1 MPPEPDV
8 INELQSSLDYLRM
21 AAQALEQSNMP
32 ATAALMRLQA
42 ERNQKALLGSTIPE
56 DRGLPRAR

>member
-1 MPPEPDV
+1 MAPFEPDV
-8 INELQSSLDYLRM
+8 MDELQTSLDYLRV

-42 ERNQKALLGSTIPE
+42 ERNQKALLGRHTPQ
-56 DRGLPRAR
+56 D